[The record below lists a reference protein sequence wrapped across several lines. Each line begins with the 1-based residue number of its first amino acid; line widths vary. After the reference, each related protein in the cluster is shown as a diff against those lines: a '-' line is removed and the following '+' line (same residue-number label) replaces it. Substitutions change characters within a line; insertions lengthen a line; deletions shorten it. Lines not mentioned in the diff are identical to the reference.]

1 MKIIEYCEIK
11 HRTFV
16 DENRNTEKLSIGLS
30 LIKIEEYGEMKHGTL
45 LMKIGIL
52 MN

>member
-16 DENRNTEKLSIGLS
+16 DENRTLLM
-30 LIKIEEYGEMKHGTL
+30 KIEEYGEMKHGTL

>member
-1 MKIIEYCEIK
+1 VKLNIGLLLMKIIEYCEIK

-16 DENRNTEKLSIGLS
+16 DENRNTEKLNIGL
-30 LIKIEEYGEMKHGTL
+30 L

-52 MN
+52 RN